1 MAEDW
6 GFRVWCWCIM
16 PDHWHAIIAPPGE
29 KRTVS
34 DLVGAVKSLAT
45 RTARRMGLKPPLWQ
59 RGFHDRVLRADEGPE
74 NFAVYVVANPVRK
87 GLVKEGESWPWAYLN
102 PQAL

>member
-1 MAEDW
+1 
-6 GFRVWCWCIM
+6 M